1 MQPYTEE
8 IVESPPSQSCVRELV
23 GVGQQGAPGIDGAD
37 VIFSNNLTILPGDNG
52 ADGADVIGE
61 PGING
66 QNQDQ
71 PYNNF
76 NGKNGQ
82 NSSNSPNGAI
92 GLQGAG
98 AGIRD
103 YAIINVTAGSMQ
115 VQSFRNI
122 LVTPLTFTVA
132 TSGRYRVTVNYQAV
146 ASLTISINGVNRAFT
161 VAVPGAYQATAIF
174 NLDLIG
180 GVPIP
185 VVVPNGRITIL
196 AI

>member
-1 MQPYTEE
+1 MQTYTEE
-8 IVESPPSQSCVRELV
+8 IVETLPSQSCVRELV
-23 GVGQQGAPGIDGAD
+23 GVGQQGAPGTDGVD
-37 VIFSNNLTILPGDNG
+37 VVFSNNLTILPGDNG
-52 ADGADVIGE
+52 VDGADVIGE

-82 NSSNSPNGAI
+82 NSPNSQNGAI
-92 GLQGAG
+92 GQHGAS

-103 YAIINVTAGSMQ
+103 YAIIDVVAGSMQ
-115 VQSFRNI
+115 AQSARNI
-122 LVTPLTFTVA
+122 SVSPLTFTVT
-132 TSGRYRVTVNYQAV
+132 TSGRYRITVNYQAV
-146 ASLTISINGVNRAFT
+146 ASLTISVNGVNRAFT
-161 VAVPGAYQATAIF
+161 VAVPGVYQATAIY

-180 GVPIP
+180 GVPVP
-185 VVVPNGRITIL
+185 VVVPNGRITVL